1 MRLIKSCLIVFIIS
15 FGFDP
20 ALAQQKT
27 VLKDSTRIY
36 ADIESYSKRSKFT
49 KFIYTLV
56 FNPIKAS
63 TTKKNNKKKVYK
75 KLIRKPYSVFEGK
88 IIRHINI
95 ETLDPFGFSIG
106 DTIVPSQNLL
116 SKTANSL
123 HVKTLGITIRN
134 LLLFRQNQ
142 LFDSL
147 IVKESE
153 RLIRSRP
160 YIRDVSFFV
169 TAASK
174 NSDSVD
180 VAIRALDIWSINP
193 SGSASTSGF
202 TVNMTDKNF
211 LGLGHEFQNVYEWN
225 SNKQTNSYITNYSIP
240 NFRNT
245 YIGTTLHY
253 NILGSENYSRS
264 LIIERPFFSP
274 FAKWAAGLN
283 LSQQFRQDS
292 IRIPNLLFVPQRF
305 KFNAQDYW
313 AGHAVHLFKGNSE
326 YERTT
331 NLITAFRFLRIRYL
345 EKPTELVDIQHMFA
359 DENLYLTSVGVSTR
373 KYVQDRYLFKYGMV
387 EDVPMGR
394 VFSVTMGIQKRNS
407 IVRPYIGARFSFGN
421 YYSWGYF
428 GYDCQYGTFFKKSKS
443 EQGVLSLS
451 ANYFTGL
458 KEIGKWK
465 FRQFVK
471 PQVIVGINRF
481 EYDSLTLN
489 QGFGLHGFN
498 SKGSSGTSRAMLTLQ
513 TQGYAPWNFI
523 GFRFGPFITWS
534 MGLLGNSQN
543 RFKNSKVYSQIGIGV
558 LIKNENLVLNTFQVS
573 IAFYPVIPGV
583 GQNIFKTN
591 SYKTS
596 DFGLADFEI
605 GKPSIVSFQ

>member
-1 MRLIKSCLIVFIIS
+1 MQLIKSCFLFFIIS

-27 VLKDSTRIY
+27 VLKDTTRIY
-36 ADIESYSKRSKFT
+36 ADIETYSKRSKFT
-49 KFIYTLV
+49 KFIYTLI
-56 FNPIKAS
+56 FNPVKRA
-63 TTKKNNKKKVYK
+63 TLKKNTSKKVYR

-95 ETLDPFGFSIG
+95 ETLDPFGYSIG
-106 DTIVPSQNLL
+106 DTTVVSQNLV
-116 SKTANSL
+116 SKTGNSL
-123 HVKTLGITIRN
+123 HIKTLGITIRN

-153 RLIRSRP
+153 RLVRSRP

-169 TAASK
+169 TACSK
-174 NSDSVD
+174 NSDSID
-180 VAIRALDIWSINP
+180 VAIRALDIWSILP
-193 SGSASTSGF
+193 DGSASTSGF
-202 TVNMTDKNF
+202 AVNLTDKNF
-211 LGLGHEFQNVYEWN
+211 LGLGHSFQNVYEWN
-225 SNKQTNSYITNYSIP
+225 SNKQTNSYVTNYSIS

-245 YIGTTLHY
+245 YISTTLHY
-253 NILGSENYSRS
+253 NILGNEKYNRS
-264 LIIERPFFSP
+264 LIFERPFFSP
-274 FAKWAAGLN
+274 FAKWAAGIS
-283 LSQQFRQDS
+283 LSQLFRQDS
-292 IRIPNLLFVPQRF
+292 IRVPNLLFVPQRF
-305 KFNAQDYW
+305 KFNSQDYW
-313 AGHAVHLFKGNSE
+313 TGHAIHLYKGNSE
-326 YERTT
+326 YDRTT
-331 NLITAFRFLRIRYL
+331 NLITAVRYYQIRYL
-345 EKPTELVDIQHMFA
+345 ERPTELIDIQHMFA
-359 DENLYLTSVGVSTR
+359 DENLYLTSIGISTR
-373 KYVQDRYLFKYGMV
+373 KYVQDRYIFKYGVV
-387 EDVPMGR
+387 EDVPMGK
-394 VFSVTMGIQKRNS
+394 VFSVTMGIQKRNN
-407 IVRPYIGARFSFGN
+407 IVRPYVGARISFGN

-428 GYDCQYGTFFKKSKS
+428 GYNCEYGTFLRNSKS

-471 PQVIVGINRF
+471 PQLTLGINRF
-481 EYDSLTLN
+481 DYDSLTLN
-489 QGFGLHGFN
+489 QGFGIDGFN

-534 MGLLGNSQN
+534 MGLLGDPQN
-543 RFKNSKVYSQIGIGV
+543 RFKNSKVYSQIGIGL

-583 GQNIFKTN
+583 GQNIFKPN

-605 GKPSIVSFQ
+605 GKPSIVIFQ

>member
-1 MRLIKSCLIVFIIS
+1 MQSIKSCLLIFIIF
-15 FGFDP
+15 FGYDP
-20 ALAQQKT
+20 AFAQQKI
-27 VLKDSTRIY
+27 VPKDTTKIY
-36 ADIESYSKRSKFT
+36 ADIATYSKRSKFT
-49 KFIYTLV
+49 KFIYTLI
-56 FNPIKAS
+56 FNPIKAV
-63 TTKKNNKKKVYK
+63 TIKKNSKKKVYK

-88 IIRHINI
+88 VIRHINI
-95 ETLDPFGFSIG
+95 VTLDPFGYSIG

-116 SKTANSL
+116 SKTGNSL
-123 HVKTLGITIRN
+123 HVKTLNITIRN

-153 RLIRSRP
+153 RLVRSRP
-160 YIRDVSFFV
+160 YIRDVSFYV
-169 TAASK
+169 SPTSI

-180 VAIRALDIWSINP
+180 IAIRALDIWSIIP
-193 SGSASTSGF
+193 GGSASTSGF
-202 TVNMTDKNF
+202 GVNLTDKNF
-211 LGLGHEFQNVYEWN
+211 LGLGHEFQNFYEWN
-225 SNKQTNSYITNYSIP
+225 SDKRTNSYVTNYSIP

-245 YIGTTLHY
+245 FIGTTLHY
-253 NILGSENYSRS
+253 NILGSENYNRS
-264 LIIERPFFSP
+264 LIIDRPFFSP
-274 FAKWAAGLN
+274 FAKWAAGIS

-305 KFNAQDYW
+305 KLNAQDYW
-313 AGHAVHLFKGNSE
+313 AGHAIHIFKGNSE
-326 YERTT
+326 YDRTT
-331 NLITAFRFLRIRYL
+331 NLISSVRFLRIRYL
-345 EKPTELVDIQHMFA
+345 EKPTELIDTQHMFA
-359 DENLYLTSVGVSTR
+359 NENLYLLSFGLSTR
-373 KYVQDRYLFKYGMV
+373 QYVQDRYIFKYGVV
-387 EDVPMGR
+387 EDVPIGK
-394 VFSVTMGIQKRNS
+394 VFSITMGIQERNNE
-407 IVRPYIGARFSFGN
+407 VRHYVGARISFGN

-428 GYDCQYGTFFKKSKS
+428 GYDCDYGTFLGNSKS

-471 PQVIVGINRF
+471 PQLTLGINRF

-489 QGFGLHGFN
+489 QGFGIDGFN

-513 TQGYAPWNFI
+513 TQAYAPWNFI
-523 GFRFGPFITWS
+523 GFRFGPFFTWS
-534 MGLLGNSQN
+534 MGLLGDPQN
-543 RFKNSKVYSQIGIGV
+543 RFKNSKLYSQIGIGF

-605 GKPSIVSFQ
+605 GKPSIVIFQ